1 MPASARNVAESPSG
15 LTRAQMVRRVLVL
28 GSLTALGPLTI
39 DLYLPA
45 FPAIAGDLTA
55 AESAVQLTLTGTLLG
70 FAIGQLILGPLSD
83 SLGRRR
89 PLIAATAVHVVASV
103 LCALAPN
110 IAMLGGFRVLQGM
123 AAAAGAVV
131 SMAVVRDLYTGLPAV
146 RLLSRLML
154 VTGVAPV
161 LAPSLGGQVLQFTDW
176 RGVFWVLA
184 VLGLGLVM
192 VVVFGLE
199 ETLPPHRRRSG
210 GVASTVRTYG
220 SILRG
225 RTFVGLML
233 TSGLM
238 MAALFAYIAGSSF
251 VFQDVYGLSEQAYGV
266 MFGVNSAGLV
276 LATQLNAR
284 LVRRVKAQWILSGAL
299 IAATTASAVML
310 VFALT
315 GTFGMLGI
323 AVPLFVLLT
332 TVGFTM
338 PNTPVLALAEHGSSA
353 GTAAALLGAMNF
365 AIGAV
370 TAPVVGAFGGGSAV
384 PMAAMMVAMSLA
396 AVGAMFLIARPSRIK
411 DPAPEPVSP
420 PDTPVTT
427 DRVAPEPIT
436 PPRSHQPARTTHT
449 DTGCPSAPP
458 GHPAVIA
465 GTRRERARARS
476 RRSSRRAARRGAHR
490 RS

>member
-1 MPASARNVAESPSG
+1 MI
-15 LTRAQMVRRVLVL
+15 RRVFVL
-28 GSLTALGPLTI
+28 GALTALGPLTI

-45 FPAIAGDLTA
+45 FPAISGDLDA

-83 SLGRRR
+83 ALGRRR
-89 PLIAATAVHVVASV
+89 PLMAATATHVVASV
-103 LCALAPN
+103 LCAVAPN

-154 VTGVAPV
+154 VTGIAPV

-184 VLGLGLVM
+184 VLGLGLVA
-192 VVVFGLE
+192 VVVLGLE
-199 ETLPPHRRRSG
+199 ETLPPERRRSG
-210 GVASTVRTYG
+210 GVAGTMRTYA

-225 RTFVGLML
+225 RVFVGLML
-233 TSGLM
+233 TGGSM

-266 MFGVNSAGLV
+266 LFGLNSVGLIT
-276 LATQLNAR
+276 ATQLNAR
-284 LVRRVKAQWILSGAL
+284 LVRRVAPKWVVSGAL
-299 IAATTASAVML
+299 VTAATAAGAML
-310 VFALT
+310 VFASSGL
-315 GTFGMLGI
+315 FGIAGI

-338 PNTPVLALAEHGSSA
+338 PNTPVLALAEHGESA

-365 AIGAV
+365 AVGAFS
-370 TAPVVGAFGGGSAV
+370 APMVGAFGSGSAV
-384 PMAAMMVAMSLA
+384 PMAGVMVTMTLLA
-396 AVGAMFLIARPSRIK
+396 VAALFLVARPWRMTDPASGPAAPAEPPEPVDAAAPPA
-411 DPAPEPVSP
+411 DPAPGPHASRATHSTAHQGAEGTCHGGAAHPPVPLGRIERRHAQAS
-420 PDTPVTT
+420 
-427 DRVAPEPIT
+427 
-436 PPRSHQPARTTHT
+436 
-449 DTGCPSAPP
+449 
-458 GHPAVIA
+458 
-465 GTRRERARARS
+465 TRRS
-476 RRSSRRAARRGAHR
+476 RRRRTAAEGTHR
-490 RS
+490 ES